1 MEVKQCLPLGI
12 EEITMKKLIIWIK
25 LFEHQDLSI
34 LLIWLGIVAAS
45 CPNNQVE
52 QKINNLKDREEMKL
66 AQLES
71 YLMADDN
78 QGIVDLTLYL

>member
-1 MEVKQCLPLGI
+1 MEVKQFLPLGI
-12 EEITMKKLIIWIK
+12 EEITMKKLIIWLK

-45 CPNNQVE
+45 GQNNQVE